1 MINEKIKKIQEG
13 GCSSLEIKLMAICLV
28 LIGIVIGLVISPPK
42 FFTAGSF
49 NGNGNGNSGC
59 IGTPEEFMDMIKTF
73 TEKKCQSEDWGSK

>member
-59 IGTPEEFMDMIKTF
+59 IGTPEEFMDMIKKF
-73 TEKKCQSEDWGSK
+73 TEKKCNDQC

>member
-13 GCSSLEIKLMAICLV
+13 GCSTFEIKLMAICLV

-49 NGNGNGNSGC
+49 NSNGNGNSGC
-59 IGTPEEFMDMIKTF
+59 ISTPEEFAEML
-73 TEKKCQSEDWGSK
+73 KKITDKKASK